1 LKFTVPI
8 EKDSSNSIM
17 KSEAILD
24 WSAIKSFMLFLNS
37 KEMKTLPNKKI
48 ICVIFWLW
56 GAKLLYS

>member
-1 LKFTVPI
+1 
-8 EKDSSNSIM
+8 M